1 MSQTPAN
8 LLYGVEDRPPLH
20 QTILLGLQYALLN
33 SIYLILVVIV
43 FRAAGASP
51 EVSRSAVSLGMIA
64 VAATTILQAL
74 PRGPIGSGYMAPPVY
89 SAIYLGPCVLAAK
102 EGGLPA
108 VFAMTVFAGLVEI
121 VLSRFLHRLRII
133 MQPAITGLIVCVV
146 GLQLGLV
153 GMQQAL
159 DVADTDHATLAP
171 HMLAAAATIAV
182 AIGLSIWGTGVW
194 RLLGSLA
201 GLLVGASAGLAL
213 GIFKPGLLSRLA
225 ETPMLALPHF
235 DYISFEFMPS
245 LLPAFA
251 AAAVA
256 ATLRTVGVVTT
267 CQRANDVNWQAPDFG
282 NLRKGTLADGIGCT
296 IAGLLGTMG
305 LNIAPS
311 LVGVSIA
318 TGVTSRVV
326 AYACAAA
333 LVVLAFVP
341 KVSAA
346 FLELPMS
353 IAGALLVFT
362 AAIMVTSGLQ
372 LMNSRFLDNRTV
384 FVIGL
389 GILVALVSTV
399 NRPFFESLPSEIRI
413 ITDSSLSLSL
423 VVAIGLTLIFRV
435 KRHTRERL
443 GWKQPDE
450 MVEDLR
456 ALFRRRGP
464 DWKLEEKTVQ
474 RCLTNVR
481 HAIRLLDE
489 GHNVREPLSIAA
501 IREETGLTIEMSYKG
516 IPITIPDINSA
527 RTETTEESSATAGM
541 SYVCVG
547 VFPDRSTTA
556 IDGDAVSLRL
566 TFNG

>member
-1 MSQTPAN
+1 MSRTPAN
-8 LLYGVEDRPPLH
+8 LLYGVDDRPPLAH
-20 QTILLGLQYALLN
+20 TIVLGLQYALLN
-33 SIYLILVVIV
+33 AVYLILVVIV
-43 FRAAGASP
+43 FRAAGAAP
-51 EVSRSAVSLGMIA
+51 EVTRSAVSLGMIA
-64 VAATTILQAL
+64 VAATTVLQAL
-74 PRGPIGSGYMAPPVY
+74 PRGPIGSGFMAPPVF
-89 SAIYLGPCVLAAK
+89 SAIYLGPCVLAAR

-121 VLSRFLHRLRII
+121 VLSRALSRLRII

-159 DVADTDHATLAP
+159 DVAGAGRTALAP
-171 HMLAAAATIAV
+171 HALAAGATIAV
-182 AIGLSIWGTGVW
+182 AIGLSIWGSGVW

-201 GLLVGASAGLAL
+201 GLVAGTVVGGMT
-213 GIFKPGLLSRLA
+213 GIFDPGLLARLGA
-225 ETPMLALPHF
+225 TPVVALPRL
-235 DYISFEFMPS
+235 DYISFEFVPS

-267 CQRANDVNWQAPDFG
+267 CQRANDIGWKAPDFD

-296 IAGLLGTMG
+296 IAGLTGTMG

-326 AYACAAA
+326 AYACAAV

-341 KVSAA
+341 RVSAA

-353 IAGALLVFT
+353 VAGALLVFT
-362 AAIMVTSGLQ
+362 ASIMVTSGLQ
-372 LMNSRFLDNRTV
+372 LMSSRFLDNRTV

-389 GILVALVSTV
+389 GIIVALVSTV
-399 NRPFFESLPSEIRI
+399 NRSFFESLPRDIRI

-423 VVAIGLTLIFRV
+423 TVAIGLTLLFRLR
-435 KRHTRERL
+435 RHARESL
-443 GWKQPDE
+443 GWKGPDE
-450 MVEDLR
+450 LVEELR
-456 ALFRRRGP
+456 TLFRRRGP
-464 DWKLEEKTVQ
+464 DWRLEEKTVQ

-501 IREETGLTIEMSYKG
+501 VRDELGLTIELSYRG
-516 IPITIPDINSA
+516 LPLTIPDIGSVRA
-527 RTETTEESSATAGM
+527 EASEESSATTGM
-541 SYVCVG
+541 SYICVG
-547 VFPDRSTTA
+547 VFPDRSATS
-556 IDGDAVSLRL
+556 IEGDAVSIRL
-566 TFNG
+566 SFDG